1 MQLYPL
7 PANISGDMYLGNVSS
22 VPHFAN
28 HVAVDGEVWA
38 AAVKTLNK
46 GCDDVV
52 MVLMVMV
59 EHACVIEIIFCKSR

>member
-1 MQLYPL
+1 M
-7 PANISGDMYLGNVSS
+7 AM
-22 VPHFAN
+22 
-28 HVAVDGEVWA
+28 DGEVWA
-38 AAVKTLNK
+38 AAVKTPNK

>member
-1 MQLYPL
+1 M
-7 PANISGDMYLGNVSS
+7 SGCVVSWCS
-22 VPHFAN
+22 VVSVSECGGVMAM
-28 HVAVDGEVWA
+28 DGEVWA
-38 AAVKTLNK
+38 AAVQTPNK